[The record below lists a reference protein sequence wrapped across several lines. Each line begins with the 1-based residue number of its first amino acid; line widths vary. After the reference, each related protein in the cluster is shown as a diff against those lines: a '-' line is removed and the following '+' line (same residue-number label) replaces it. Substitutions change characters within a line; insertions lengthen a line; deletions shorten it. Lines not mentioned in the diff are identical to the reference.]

1 MSCISKSKS
10 PSGCGTNAPV
20 SNLRTFQDLIDDYM
34 ENYYGRLIAELDL
47 TNCPDDAVCGVNVRL
62 DNTKNPPVYVV
73 DSKPNVHQ
81 KRLPKPILTG
91 CTNAL
96 KQDNIMSKKF
106 NDFEE
111 LFDYIVDLFKPYFKN
126 VGLVHY
132 DTAKRIGWHMNPKV
146 LPKKYVYIFR
156 GAETGLKHL
165 INNGVIKSSDY
176 DRKNHRILTSKLQ
189 KIFPGMDSLFIED
202 MLCIYKD
209 QLKQIKTNTNSKP

>member
-10 PSGCGTNAPV
+10 PSGCGPNAPV
-20 SNLRTFQDLIDDYM
+20 NKLRTFQDLINDYN
-34 ENYYGRLIAELDL
+34 ENYRNCLIAELDL

-62 DNTKNPPVYVV
+62 DNTKNSPVYVV

-81 KRLPKPILTG
+81 RRLPKSILTG

-96 KQDNIMSKKF
+96 KQANIMSMQF
-106 NDFEE
+106 NDFED
-111 LFDYIVDLFKPYFKN
+111 LFDKIVGLFKPYFKN
-126 VGLVHY
+126 IGLAHF

-146 LPKKYVYIFR
+146 LPQKYVYIFR
-156 GAETGLKHL
+156 GAETGLKNL
-165 INNGVIKSSDY
+165 ISNGVICASHY
-176 DRKNHRILTSKLQ
+176 DKKKHRILTSELQ

-209 QLKQIKTNTNSKP
+209 QLKHIIK

>member
-1 MSCISKSKS
+1 MSCIGKSKS
-10 PSGCGTNAPV
+10 TSGCGATAPV
-20 SNLRTFQDLIDDYM
+20 SKLQTFQDLIDDYNK
-34 ENYYGRLIAELDL
+34 NYRDRLIAELDL
-47 TNCPDDAVCGVNVRL
+47 TNCPDYAVCGVNVRL

-73 DSKPNVHQ
+73 DSSPNVHQ
-81 KRLPKPILTG
+81 YHLKKPVKTG

-111 LFDYIVDLFKPYFKN
+111 LFDHIVDLFKPYFKN
-126 VGLVHY
+126 IGLAHY

-146 LPKKYVYIFR
+146 LPQKYVYIFC
-156 GAETGLKHL
+156 GAETGLQNL
-165 INNGVIKSSDY
+165 IGNGVICASDY
-176 DRKNHRILTSKLQ
+176 DRKNHRIPTSELQ

-209 QLKQIKTNTNSKP
+209 QLKNIKK